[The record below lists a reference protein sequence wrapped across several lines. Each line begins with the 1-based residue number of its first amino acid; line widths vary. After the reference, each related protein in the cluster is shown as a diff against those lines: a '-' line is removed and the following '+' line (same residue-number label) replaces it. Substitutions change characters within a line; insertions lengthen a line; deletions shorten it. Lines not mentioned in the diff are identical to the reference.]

1 MRKLLISIALPLFAV
16 ASAVAASAGVYSPTQ
31 GVICDKPAGFCA
43 DGTGVSATW
52 TEKYLGAEAAHKL
65 SANMTD
71 PAGFDGS
78 VFGFSNRVYCDIKAQ
93 VCTKDKFSTVV
104 NQAATKTLFGKLP
117 PATKPVK

>member
-1 MRKLLISIALPLFAV
+1 MRKLLVFFALPFFAV
-16 ASAVAASAGVYSPTQ
+16 AGAAAAGGGVYSPTQ

-52 TEKYLGAEAAHKL
+52 TEKYLGAAVAHKL
-65 SANMTD
+65 SAIMTD

-78 VFGFSNRVYCDIKAQ
+78 VFGFSNRVYCDIKAE
-93 VCTKDKFSTVV
+93 VCTKDKFSTEV
-104 NQAATKTLFGKLP
+104 NKSATKTLFGKLP